1 MNTPMNKYLIFCLFT
16 LSCLASLPG
25 CAPLLASQDPDVEV
39 PAHFL
44 RPGTET
50 QNAAEMAWKQ
60 FFDDPQLVMLID
72 TALVRNQEVKMAL
85 QDINVANNEIT
96 ARAGEYM
103 PSIRLQAETDLGK
116 VAQAY
121 LRTRKEDFK
130 TDFQTES
137 ESEGEV
143 EAESTETPQP
153 LPTFKVGAFLS
164 WELDAWR
171 KLRNAKDA
179 AVYEYM
185 ASVEGRKFL
194 ITQLVAEIANSYY
207 ELMAL
212 DNKLANLEES
222 VRIQRNVLEII
233 RQLKASARSNELA
246 VKRFEAEVQKNQSLI
261 YTVRQEIVETEN
273 KLNFLV
279 GRAPQKIARNS
290 AQFSDFKL
298 KAVASG
304 LPSDLLYNRSDIKKA
319 EHELAATRLDVEVAR
334 ARFYPSFGMNAGVG
348 YQAFNPV
355 YFVSVPQDLT
365 YSLSLD
371 MSMPLLNKNAI
382 RAEYQNANAHQ
393 IQAAYEYER
402 TILNAYREVSDQLA
416 KLENLDK
423 NYQLKHQ
430 QVDSLNRSIEVAQKL
445 FQFARA
451 DYMEVLLTQREAIE
465 ARNELI
471 ETRQAQM
478 GAMVDLYQALG
489 GGWQDEAVV
498 DKPAY

>member
-1 MNTPMNKYLIFCLFT
+1 MNIPMNKSLTSLLLT

-25 CAPLLASQDPDVEV
+25 CAPLLAARDADVEV
-39 PAHFL
+39 PAHFA
-44 RPGTET
+44 RASTET
-50 QNAAEMAWKQ
+50 RTAAEMAWKG
-60 FFDDPQLVMLID
+60 FFDDPQLVTLID
-72 TALVRNQEVKMAL
+72 TALARNQEVKMAM
-85 QDINVANNEIT
+85 QDIYMANSEIT

-103 PSIRLQAETDLGK
+103 PSIRLQGETELGK
-116 VAQAY
+116 VAQSY
-121 LRTRKEDFK
+121 LRTRSEEDLEA
-130 TDFQTES
+130 DAEES
-137 ESEGEV
+137 
-143 EAESTETPQP
+143 PQP

-171 KLRNAKDA
+171 RLRNAKDA

-185 ASVEGRKFL
+185 ASIEGRKFL

-212 DNKLANLEES
+212 DNKLANMEES

-261 YTVRQEIVETEN
+261 YAIRQDIVETEN

-279 GRAPQKIARNS
+279 GRPPQKVLRNS
-290 AQFSDFKL
+290 SLFSEL
-298 KAVASG
+298 QVKAVASG
-304 LPSDLLYNRSDIKKA
+304 LPSDLLRNRPDIKKA
-319 EHELAATRLDVEVAR
+319 EHELAATRLDVEAAR
-334 ARFYPSFGMNAGVG
+334 AKFYPSFGMNAGLG

-355 YFVSVPQDLT
+355 YFVATPQNLT

-371 MSMPLLNKNAI
+371 MSMPLVNKNAI
-382 RAEYQNANAHQ
+382 SAEYQNANAHQ

-402 TILNAYREVSDQLA
+402 TILNAYREVSNQLA

-423 NYQLKHQ
+423 NYTLKRQ
-430 QVDSLNRSIEVAQKL
+430 QVESLSRSIEVAQKL

-478 GAMVDLYQALG
+478 GAMVNLYQALG
-489 GGWQDEAVV
+489 GGWQDEAEVP
-498 DKPAY
+498 KPAY

>member
-1 MNTPMNKYLIFCLFT
+1 MNTPMNKSFTSLLLT

-25 CAPLLASQDPDVEV
+25 CAPLLASRDADVEV
-39 PAHFL
+39 PAHFA
-44 RPGTET
+44 RASTESST
-50 QNAAEMAWKQ
+50 AAEMEWKR
-60 FFDDPQLVMLID
+60 FFDDPQLVTLID
-72 TALVRNQEVKMAL
+72 TALSRNQEVKMAM
-85 QDINVANNEIT
+85 QDIYMANNEIT

-103 PSIRLQAETDLGK
+103 PSIRLQGETELGK
-116 VAQAY
+116 VAQSY
-121 LRTRKEDFK
+121 LRTRSEEDLEA
-130 TDFQTES
+130 DAEES
-137 ESEGEV
+137 
-143 EAESTETPQP
+143 PQP

-185 ASVEGRKFL
+185 ASIEGRKFL

-212 DNKLANLEES
+212 DNKLANMEES

-233 RQLKASARSNELA
+233 RELKASARSNELA

-261 YTVRQEIVETEN
+261 YAIRQDIVETEN

-279 GRAPQKIARNS
+279 GRPPQKVARNS
-290 AQFSDFKL
+290 SLFSEL
-298 KAVASG
+298 QVKAVASG
-304 LPSDLLYNRSDIKKA
+304 LPSDLLRNRPDIKKA

-334 ARFYPSFGMNAGVG
+334 AKFYPSFGMNAGLG

-355 YFVSVPQDLT
+355 YFVATPQNLT

-371 MSMPLLNKNAI
+371 MSMPLVNKNAI
-382 RAEYQNANAHQ
+382 TAEYQNANAHQ

-402 TILNAYREVSDQLA
+402 TILNAYREVSNQLA
-416 KLENLDK
+416 KLDNLDK
-423 NYQLKHQ
+423 NYQLKRQ
-430 QVDSLNRSIEVAQKL
+430 QVESLNRSIEVAQKL

-471 ETRQAQM
+471 ETRQSQM
-478 GAMVDLYQALG
+478 GAMVNLYQALG
-489 GGWQDEAVV
+489 GGWQDETVV
-498 DKPAY
+498 PKPAY